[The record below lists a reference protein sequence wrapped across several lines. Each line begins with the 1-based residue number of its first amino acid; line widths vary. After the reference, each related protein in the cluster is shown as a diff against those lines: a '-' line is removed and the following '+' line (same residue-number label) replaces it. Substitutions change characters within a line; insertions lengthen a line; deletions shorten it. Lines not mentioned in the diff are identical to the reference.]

1 MISSTAGAL
10 TGFFIVFEGIDGCGK
25 TTQLERLYDWLTAG
39 SGREWVGGSGS
50 ERVLR
55 TREPG
60 ATELGKSLRSL
71 LLKSDWEAMDPT
83 AELLLYAADRA
94 QNVRQVI
101 LPQIQRGGWVLCDR
115 HTDST
120 IAYQGYGRGLD
131 LGLIQQ
137 LNHIATGGL
146 VSDLTLWMDVPVELA
161 RSRLQA
167 RSLQKAGENGD
178 KLDRMEAADLS
189 FHERVRQGFADLAA
203 QGSDRLVRIEGQG
216 DPDTIAL
223 QIRSIVQE
231 RLR

>member
-10 TGFFIVFEGIDGCGK
+10 TGSFIVFEGIDGCGK
-25 TTQLERLYDWLTAG
+25 TTQLDRLYHWLTAAG
-39 SGREWVGGSGS
+39 GRDWVGAG
-50 ERVLR
+50 RVLR

-60 ATELGKSLRSL
+60 ATELGKRLRSL
-71 LLKSDWEAMDPT
+71 LLKSDWEGMAPDPT

-101 LPQIQRGGWVLCDR
+101 LPQIQSGGWVLCDR

-137 LNHIATGGL
+137 LNQIATGGL
-146 VSDLTLWMDVPVELA
+146 VSDLTLWIDVPVDVA

-189 FHERVRQGFADLAA
+189 FHHQVRQGFVDLAA
-203 QGSDRLVRIEGQG
+203 QGSDRSVRIEGQG
-216 DPDTIAL
+216 DPDTIAV

-231 RLR
+231 RLL

>member
-1 MISSTAGAL
+1 MISSTAGSL
-10 TGFFIVFEGIDGCGK
+10 TGSFIVFEGIDGCGK
-25 TTQLERLYDWLTAG
+25 TTQLERLYHWLTEAD
-39 SGREWVGGSGS
+39 GREWGGAG
-50 ERVLR
+50 RVLR

-71 LLKSDWEAMDPT
+71 LLQSDWEGMAPDPT

-101 LPQIQRGGWVLCDR
+101 LPQIQSGGWVLCDR

-137 LNHIATGGL
+137 LNQIATGGL
-146 VSDLTLWMDVPVELA
+146 VSDLTLWIDVPVDIA

-189 FHERVRQGFADLAA
+189 FHHRVRQGFADLAA
-203 QGSDRLVRIEGQG
+203 QGSDRRVRIEGQG
-216 DPDTIAL
+216 DPDTIAV

-231 RLR
+231 RLL